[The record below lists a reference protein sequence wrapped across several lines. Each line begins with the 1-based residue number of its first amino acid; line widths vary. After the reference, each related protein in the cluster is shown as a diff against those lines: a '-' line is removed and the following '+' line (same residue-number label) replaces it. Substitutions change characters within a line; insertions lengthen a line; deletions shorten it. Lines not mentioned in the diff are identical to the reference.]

1 MICMQAPTDLRA
13 QLRSLTINKDQRPA
27 SASKPTP
34 SAAVGQVR
42 SGTRFSKR
50 LSIFG
55 GIVVGAFLL
64 WYFAPGAATLGLGGG
79 SSAAAEVRLI
89 TVASRGAADVPPV
102 FTAAGKIVSDHKVS
116 VSTKVS
122 GQIVELRFEQGD
134 RVKKGQVIA
143 RIEDVNYRAMR
154 DQAAAHLEKS
164 RAALAYQ
171 QVNFDR
177 VARLHES
184 SDAPDIEYVD
194 AKRAVEEAR
203 AQVAA
208 DEAALTFAEK
218 ALRDCEV
225 VAPIEGVILERS
237 VEVGDF
243 VAAEGGRGAIANAQ
257 FAVIADMTALRV
269 EVDIS
274 ELDIARIRQD
284 MPCTITPDAYKDRRY
299 HGHVMWIDP
308 GANYSKATVQ
318 AKVRIDDPDD
328 FLRVEGAAQV
338 AFFNDKPQTDGASS
352 AQAIWVPRSACKVD
366 ADGRSATTFLAEGGV
381 LRATRVT
388 TGRIS
393 GAQIEIVSGL
403 KAGQRI
409 AADGVDK
416 LADGQKLA
424 PASP

>member
-1 MICMQAPTDLRA
+1 MQAPTDLRA

-27 SASKPTP
+27 AGSKPAP
-34 SAAVGQVR
+34 SATAGPAR
-42 SGTRFSKR
+42 SGTRSGKR
-50 LSIFG
+50 LVVFAG
-55 GIVVGAFLL
+55 VAVGAIVL
-64 WYFAPGAATLGLGGG
+64 WYFAPGAALLGLGG
-79 SSAAAEVRLI
+79 SSNAAAEVRLI
-89 TVASRGAADVPPV
+89 TVTSRGATDVPPV

-154 DQAAAHLEKS
+154 DQASAHLEKS

-208 DEAALTFAEK
+208 DEAALAFAEK

-274 ELDIARIRQD
+274 ELDIARIRQN
-284 MPCTITPDAYKDRRY
+284 MPCVITPDAYKDRRY
-299 HGHVMWIDP
+299 DGHVMWIDP

-318 AKVRIDDPDD
+318 AKVRIDNPDD
-328 FLRVEGAAQV
+328 YLRVEGAAQV
-338 AFFNDKPQTDGASS
+338 AFFNDKPQTGASS
-352 AQAIWVPRSACKVD
+352 AQAIWVPRSACKMD
-366 ADGRSATTFLAEGGV
+366 ADGRSATVFHAENGV

-393 GAQIEIVSGL
+393 GAQIEIASGL
-403 KAGQRI
+403 KVGQRI